1 MAYNT
6 PYTPYAG
13 YQEINY
19 CLERSELDALVKIQ
33 EHENGLVYVLYLDGE
48 ILGRSS
54 SLAGLLHKISS
65 EFGAVFMRQHFL
77 KSKLEKQGINNL

>member
-19 CLERSELDALVKIQ
+19 CLEQSGLDALVKIQ
-33 EHENGLVYVLYLDGE
+33 EYEKGLVYTLYLDGE
-48 ILGRSS
+48 ILSRSS
-54 SLAGLLHKISS
+54 NLAGLLINIYT
-65 EFGAVFMRQHFL
+65 EFGAVFMRRYFM
-77 KSKLEKQGINNL
+77 KSKLEKQGIDNL